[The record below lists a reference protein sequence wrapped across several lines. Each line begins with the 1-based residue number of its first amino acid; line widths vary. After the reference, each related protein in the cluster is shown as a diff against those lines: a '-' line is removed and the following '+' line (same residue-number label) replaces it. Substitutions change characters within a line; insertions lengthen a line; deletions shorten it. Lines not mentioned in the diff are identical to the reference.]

1 MVHDAL
7 PQVVM
12 LIGVGYDEMAD
23 YEPPLGWSVSWAGLR
38 PFGWSLILVQD
49 PESLHDGVGAPGAR
63 EAE

>member
-1 MVHDAL
+1 
-7 PQVVM
+7 M